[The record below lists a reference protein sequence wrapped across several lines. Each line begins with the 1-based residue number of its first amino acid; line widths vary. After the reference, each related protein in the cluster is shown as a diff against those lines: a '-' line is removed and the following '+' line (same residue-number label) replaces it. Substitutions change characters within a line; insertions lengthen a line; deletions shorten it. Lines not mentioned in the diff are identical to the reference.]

1 MKEEIKH
8 PEIYYILY
16 TIEKQWK
23 LIASVVKNILQTKIQ
38 ALQKL
43 NKTD

>member
-8 PEIYYILY
+8 PETSVEY

-38 ALQKL
+38 ALQKI

>member
-8 PEIYYILY
+8 TETSMEY
-16 TIEKQWK
+16 TIERQWK
-23 LIASVVKNILQTKIQ
+23 LIASVVKNMLQTKIQ
-38 ALQKL
+38 ALQKV

>member
-8 PEIYYILY
+8 PETSVEY
-16 TIEKQWK
+16 TTEKQWK